1 MQGNQAMPTDLI
13 SSVDA
18 STSPAVYDNSGNGV
32 QIINPNAPV
41 NVTLDVAG
49 LMHQLYGPV
58 TNQAHA
64 GEWSRLNTSYY
75 CLFVLENE
83 FYNSGAFSIAKDCAL
98 QAPYTTKGV
107 KEKFRGLSSEN
118 IRELESMPCIF
129 AMRNTNYKG
138 ENEHSSFYVGRIDD
152 LVRQKNNIRFKFT
165 IFGSFP
171 QALLN
176 QETKD
181 FHIASAPMRNE
192 LDVEHWAIKECDL
205 IGTFERMDLRI
216 A

>member
-1 MQGNQAMPTDLI
+1 MDNNQLTPSNTESA
-13 SSVDA
+13 VA
-18 STSPAVYDNSGNGV
+18 RQPAPAQYVNNGNGP
-32 QIINPNAPV
+32 QIANQFGDINLTITPEDLKRLLGRTGN
-41 NVTLDVAG
+41 T
-49 LMHQLYGPV
+49 
-58 TNQAHA
+58 AHA
-64 GEWSRLNTSYY
+64 VEWSRLNTSYY

-83 FYNSGAFSIAKDCAL
+83 FYNCGAFSISKDCAL
-98 QAPYTTKGV
+98 QTPYTTRDV
-107 KEKFRGLSSEN
+107 KERFRGLSSEN
-118 IRELESMPCIF
+118 IRELEGMPCIF
-129 AMRNTNYKG
+129 AMRNTDYKG

-152 LVRQKNNIRFKFT
+152 LVRQKDNLRFKFT